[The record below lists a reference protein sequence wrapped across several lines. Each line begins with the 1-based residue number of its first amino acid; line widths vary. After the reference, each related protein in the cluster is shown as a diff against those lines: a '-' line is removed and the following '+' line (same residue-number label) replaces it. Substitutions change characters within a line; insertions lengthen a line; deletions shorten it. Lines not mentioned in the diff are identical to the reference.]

1 MSTIKLL
8 NSEFCPLVKKFRSC
22 AFRSCDY
29 SQFRSYA
36 SPPFLSG
43 SGSSGEL
50 SVAQRTHLPG
60 KDATHY
66 WFFTKSPLRPLLYFT
81 ADVDVLP
88 SSSQFVT
95 PSMATACLRA
105 CTFPLFFCFLG
116 LIFDVTESLFPTLR
130 FRAGLRKRRRRQRKR
145 HPDEKGHFFPQTATF
160 FFFSGNGNRR
170 RRSGTGERRES
181 FFSSDDDV

>member
-36 SPPFLSG
+36 SPPFLSA

-50 SVAQRTHLPG
+50 TVAQRTHLPG

-66 WFFTKSPLRPLLYFT
+66 CFFTKSPLQPLYFT
-81 ADVDVLP
+81 AVGEVRP
-88 SSSQFVT
+88 SSSQFAV
-95 PSMATACLRA
+95 SSSLY
-105 CTFPLFFCFLG
+105 FFSFLLFYLG
-116 LIFDVTESLFPTLR
+116 LIFDVTESLFPTLC
-130 FRAGLRKRRRRQRKR
+130 FRAGLRKTRRRQRKR
-145 HPDEKGHFFPQTATF
+145 HSDEKGHFCPQTATF

-170 RRSGTGERRES
+170 RRSGTGERRKS